1 MKPTTIQSIGDLLG
15 IVQQYAN
22 TNVIYRGVKSSE
34 YELIP
39 KVGRRRRKKKVL
51 EPKDER
57 DILSLFKQRAIEHL
71 HRTPVDDWEWLFI
84 AQHHRLPTRLLD
96 WTRNPLVGAY
106 RLPEAFPQ
114 LTWRSSELDLK
125 FQLQHASGYRR
136 PLEVSV
142 GTARRR
148 YRALNVAEGTSIGQ
162 IVVGIREA
170 RMV

>member
-1 MKPTTIQSIGDLLG
+1 MGEPMQLIRLSLG
-15 IVQQYAN
+15 ISLDPHARLTSRN
-22 TNVIYRGVKSSE
+22 N
-34 YELIP
+34 IP
-39 KVGRRRRKKKVL
+39 SGI
-51 EPKDER
+51 PH
-57 DILSLFKQRAIEHL
+57 RA
-71 HRTPVDDWEWLFI
+71 RSRVTATV
-84 AQHHRLPTRLLD
+84 
-96 WTRNPLVGAY
+96 

-162 IVVGIREA
+162 IVVGVREA